1 MLKRVVILDSK
12 HYIRYRV
19 KELIGKEDMEVY
31 EASNYSQLLTRLGE
45 LKNSVDL
52 IIIEIN
58 LKEEDGI
65 EVIQKIRK
73 KKIDIPFMVLTNLN
87 TMDAFSRAIKEGAV
101 DYFVKPFDEIKFNER
116 VNRHVNG
123 DFEINPIRIENG
135 NKNNLHIDDY
145 IEYEIEYEIE
155 KAKSKKYSL
164 SIIMTV
170 FFKSLRDL
178 TMDINN
184 DNMLIE
190 DYVYGKL
197 KSILPEVQYFEKYGF
212 RTFIGIY
219 PNTDEK
225 GINASSRNMLD
236 KIKKLKDMDSIL
248 KEYYFDNVEITFPS
262 EGIDKKRIIDK
273 LTNKMEEKIKA
284 KQNQTIN

>member
-123 DFEINPIRIENG
+123 DFGINPIRIEDG

-145 IEYEIEYEIE
+145 IEYEIE
-155 KAKSKKYSL
+155 KARSKKYSL

-262 EGIDKKRIIDK
+262 EGIDKKQIIEK

>member
-123 DFEINPIRIENG
+123 DFGINPIRIEDG

-145 IEYEIEYEIE
+145 IEYEIE
-155 KAKSKKYSL
+155 KARSKKYSL

>member
-1 MLKRVVILDSK
+1 MKRVVILDSK

-65 EVIQKIRK
+65 EVIQKIKK

-123 DFEINPIRIENG
+123 DFGINPIRIEDG
-135 NKNNLHIDDY
+135 NKKNLHIDDY
-145 IEYEIEYEIE
+145 IEYEIE
-155 KAKSKKYSL
+155 KARSKKHSL

-262 EGIDKKRIIDK
+262 EGIDKKQIIDR

-284 KQNQTIN
+284 KQKQTIN

>member
-1 MLKRVVILDSK
+1 MKRVVILDSK

-123 DFEINPIRIENG
+123 DFGINPIRIENG

-145 IEYEIEYEIE
+145 IEYEIE
-155 KAKSKKYSL
+155 KARSKKYSL

-262 EGIDKKRIIDK
+262 EGIDKKQIIEK

>member
-1 MLKRVVILDSK
+1 MKRVVILDSK

-145 IEYEIEYEIE
+145 IEYEIE

-225 GINASSRNMLD
+225 GINSSSRNMLD

>member
-1 MLKRVVILDSK
+1 MKRVVILDSK

>member
-1 MLKRVVILDSK
+1 VNVLKRVVILDSK

-123 DFEINPIRIENG
+123 DFGINPIRIENG

-145 IEYEIEYEIE
+145 IEYEIE
-155 KAKSKKYSL
+155 KARSKKYSL

>member
-1 MLKRVVILDSK
+1 MKRVVILDSK

-31 EASNYSQLLTRLGE
+31 EASNYSQLLSRLGE

-123 DFEINPIRIENG
+123 DFGINPIRIEDG
-135 NKNNLHIDDY
+135 NKKNLHIDDY
-145 IEYEIEYEIE
+145 IEYEIE
-155 KAKSKKYSL
+155 KARSKKYSL

-262 EGIDKKRIIDK
+262 EGIDKKQIIDK

-284 KQNQTIN
+284 KQNQAIN

>member
-1 MLKRVVILDSK
+1 MKRVVILDSK

-31 EASNYSQLLTRLGE
+31 EASNYSQLLSRLGE

-123 DFEINPIRIENG
+123 DFGINPIRIEDG
-135 NKNNLHIDDY
+135 NKKNLHIDDY
-145 IEYEIEYEIE
+145 IEYEIE
-155 KAKSKKYSL
+155 KARSKKYSL

-225 GINASSRNMLD
+225 DINVSSRNMLD

-262 EGIDKKRIIDK
+262 EGIDKKQIIDR
-273 LTNKMEEKIKA
+273 LTNKMEEKIKV
-284 KQNQTIN
+284 KQNQAIN

>member
-1 MLKRVVILDSK
+1 MKRVVILDSK

-155 KAKSKKYSL
+155 KARSKKYSL

-225 GINASSRNMLD
+225 GINSSSRNMLD

>member
-123 DFEINPIRIENG
+123 DFGINPIRIENG

-145 IEYEIEYEIE
+145 IEYEIE
-155 KAKSKKYSL
+155 KARSKKYSL

>member
-123 DFEINPIRIENG
+123 DFGINPIRIENG

-145 IEYEIEYEIE
+145 IEYEIE
-155 KAKSKKYSL
+155 KARSKKYSL

-262 EGIDKKRIIDK
+262 EGIDKKQIIEK

>member
-1 MLKRVVILDSK
+1 MKRVVILDSK

-19 KELIGKEDMEVY
+19 KELIGKEDIEVY

-123 DFEINPIRIENG
+123 DFGINPIRIEDG

-145 IEYEIEYEIE
+145 IEYEIE
-155 KAKSKKYSL
+155 KARSKKYSL

-262 EGIDKKRIIDK
+262 EGIDKKQIIEK

>member
-1 MLKRVVILDSK
+1 MKRVVILDSK

-123 DFEINPIRIENG
+123 DFGINPIRIENG

-145 IEYEIEYEIE
+145 IEYEIE
-155 KAKSKKYSL
+155 KARSKKYSL

>member
-19 KELIGKEDMEVY
+19 KELIGKEDIEVY

-123 DFEINPIRIENG
+123 DFGINPIRIEDG

-145 IEYEIEYEIE
+145 IEYEIE
-155 KAKSKKYSL
+155 KARSKKYSL

-262 EGIDKKRIIDK
+262 EGIDKKQIIEK